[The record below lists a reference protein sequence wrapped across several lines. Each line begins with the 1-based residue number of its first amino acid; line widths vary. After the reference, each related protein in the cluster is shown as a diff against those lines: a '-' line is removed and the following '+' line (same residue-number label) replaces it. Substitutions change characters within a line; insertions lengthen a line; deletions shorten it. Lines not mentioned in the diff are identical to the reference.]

1 MRIKFNKEIEFFF
14 KKFFFSQSYLLKKRL
29 KRSIKNNE
37 EHELKLIK
45 NFILP
50 DTDSID
56 IGVYRGVYSFLMS
69 KFSQTVHA
77 FEPNPIIY
85 KGLQKNLSKIIKNI
99 KIYNYALSDKNEN
112 VELKVPIRNPNFNEN
127 NYEEY
132 FEMGRATI
140 HELNTI
146 KNYKSYNIETK
157 KLDDFKFSKKISF
170 IKIDVEGHETEVI
183 KGALNT
189 IKMHKPILLVEI
201 EEKHTKKNVKE
212 TLSFINSLGYESFYY
227 NKNELVN
234 TNSLTDLN
242 KFNNYIF
249 KPKIQ
254 LQK

>member
-45 NFILP
+45 DFILP
-50 DTDSID
+50 DTDSVD

-77 FEPNPIIY
+77 FEPNPIIC
-85 KGLQKNLSKIIKNI
+85 KDLQKNLSKIIKNI

-112 VELKVPIRNPNFNEN
+112 VELKVPIRNSNFNEN

-132 FEMGRATI
+132 FEMGKATI
-140 HELNTI
+140 HESNTV
-146 KNYKSYNIETK
+146 KNYKSYNIEAK

-183 KGALNT
+183 RGSLNT

-201 EEKHTKKNVKE
+201 EEKYTKKNVKE
-212 TLSFINSLGYESFYY
+212 TLNFINSLGYKSFYY

-249 KPKIQ
+249 KPKIE

>member
-14 KKFFFSQSYLLKKRL
+14 KKIFFSQSYLLKKRL
-29 KRSIKNNE
+29 ERSIKNNE
-37 EHELKLIK
+37 ENELKLIK

-50 DTDSID
+50 GTDSID

-77 FEPNPIIY
+77 FEPNPVIY
-85 KGLQKNLSKIIKNI
+85 KDLEKNLLKIIKNI

-112 VELKVPIRNPNFNEN
+112 VELKVPIRNPNFNEK

-132 FEMGRATI
+132 FEMGKATI
-140 HELNTI
+140 HESNTV

-183 KGALNT
+183 KGSINT
-189 IKMHKPILLVEI
+189 INIHKPTLLVEI

-212 TLSFINSLGYESFYY
+212 TLNFINSLGYESFYY

-249 KPKIQ
+249 KPK
-254 LQK
+254 LY